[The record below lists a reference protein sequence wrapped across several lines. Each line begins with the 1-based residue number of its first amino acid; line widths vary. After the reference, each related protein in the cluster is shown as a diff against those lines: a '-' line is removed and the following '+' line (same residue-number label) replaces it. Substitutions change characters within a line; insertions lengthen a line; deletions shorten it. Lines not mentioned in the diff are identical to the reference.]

1 MFDFREKSLDILLTS
16 ACISFIEADDIMH
29 FLSSRYG
36 IRVTTKEVRETIIR
50 GLGGGDSEDE
60 CIDLTEVLAILMIPE
75 ILKAANDKYNVS
87 QSNVLREK
95 SREDFKTAWQ
105 YKDHLRR
112 VKLAKARQPDPKI
125 IERVLHMILK
135 DSTGDTVPKI
145 LDKELLK
152 NIFAAYGE
160 RELVEN
166 DDLLDEMMLAATDG
180 KEGVFLDNHTFA
192 RALTHDIQK
201 YDVKTETDI
210 TTHYFDV
217 FRTVYSTKKKKTGL
231 LSLPS
236 LGAGP
241 DACWADEEANG
252 RNSGID
258 SGEDIRA
265 VEREF
270 TAASIDYTADTYRSK
285 SFVVILWTTGVC
297 TYFAYLEG
305 ISNFGRI
312 DCEYR
317 KSQFGCKIANGI
329 IQWTVIMLQL
339 R

>member
-1 MFDFREKSLDILLTS
+1 
-16 ACISFIEADDIMH
+16 
-29 FLSSRYG
+29 
-36 IRVTTKEVRETIIR
+36 
-50 GLGGGDSEDE
+50 
-60 CIDLTEVLAILMIPE
+60 
-75 ILKAANDKYNVS
+75 LKK
-87 QSNVLREK
+87 
-95 SREDFKTAWQ
+95 
-105 YKDHLRR
+105 
-112 VKLAKARQPDPKI
+112 
-125 IERVLHMILK
+125 
-135 DSTGDTVPKI
+135 
-145 LDKELLK
+145 
-152 NIFAAYGE
+152 IFAAYGE
-160 RELVEN
+160 RDLVEN

-231 LSLPS
+231 MSLSS

-241 DACWADEEANG
+241 DAWADEEANG

-258 SGEDIRA
+258 NGEDIRA

-297 TYFAYLEG
+297 TYIAYLEG

-329 IQWTVIMLQL
+329 IQWTAIMLQL